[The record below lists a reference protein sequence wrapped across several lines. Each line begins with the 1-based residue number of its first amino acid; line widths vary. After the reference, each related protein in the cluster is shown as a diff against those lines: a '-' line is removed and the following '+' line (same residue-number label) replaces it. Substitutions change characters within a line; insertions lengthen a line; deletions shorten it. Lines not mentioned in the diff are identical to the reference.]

1 MHGKNVAP
9 LASHVAP
16 FVVVSA
22 VVGALWVGVS
32 AVRVG
37 IDDSIVATASSA
49 AGGAPDAATAPA
61 QSTVLAR
68 RDEIVYIVDSDDDH
82 YHAASHAGGAARRAV
97 SVDNAKCRGY
107 EPCPVCCRSKNAPRR
122 AAKKK

>member
-16 FVVVSA
+16 FLVVTA
-22 VVGALWVGVS
+22 VVGALWVGLS

-37 IDDSIVATASSA
+37 IDESSVATASSA
-49 AGGAPDAATAPA
+49 AGGAPEAAPAPA

-68 RDEIVYIVDSDDDH
+68 RDAIVYLVDSDDDH

-107 EPCPVCCRSKNAPRR
+107 EPCPVCCRSKTTARR
-122 AAKKK
+122 AARKK